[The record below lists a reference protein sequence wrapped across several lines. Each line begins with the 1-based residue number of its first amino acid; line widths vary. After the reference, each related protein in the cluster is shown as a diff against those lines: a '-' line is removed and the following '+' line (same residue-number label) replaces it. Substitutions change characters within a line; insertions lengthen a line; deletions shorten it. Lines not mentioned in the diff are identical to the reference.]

1 MPQNVCTDIEA
12 MYGDLGE
19 LTGVALIGP
28 ANPDETD
35 GPKKLVLQMPLNED
49 AEPDVLFLEF
59 WETEEPFL
67 SQGFVPLTQTLN
79 GDQADLIT
87 CGVCSF
93 IAANFV
99 DASDIDFNAAYAGDV
114 VIETIDVTP
123 DTGSVTGTLT
133 GIKFRAVTLDEA
145 GQETVEDGCRSEL
158 EAVRFNFTVAA
169 EPVEPPV

>member
-1 MPQNVCTDIEA
+1 MATSENSQ
-12 MYGDLGE
+12 
-19 LTGVALIGP
+19 GVALIGP

-79 GDQADLIT
+79 GNQADLIT

-99 DASDIDFNAAYAGDV
+99 DASNIDLMRPTQ
-114 VIETIDVTP
+114 ETSSSRRLMSLQIPVRLRAH
-123 DTGSVTGTLT
+123 SQASSSAQSRLT
-133 GIKFRAVTLDEA
+133 GLDRKRLRMAVALNL
-145 GQETVEDGCRSEL
+145 R
-158 EAVRFNFTVAA
+158 RFASTSPSPQS
-169 EPVEPPV
+169 PVEPPV